1 LRLSAGTFSQR
12 RGFNSLREL
21 SAESGSALR
30 YLVRTGRQFRNEI
43 HQALLRRRMA
53 ALRPGSTIRLSGYT
67 VRFNDGPNLY
77 ILYKDIFKRRI
88 YDPSASRPDPFI
100 LDCGSN
106 IGMSILYFKHIYPAA
121 RIIGFEPDPEI
132 MPYLEENIAR
142 NKLENVHCVQAVLSR
157 DASKKI
163 LYSDGKCGSGLAAPT
178 QFDNPEDWRK
188 YEVSSVRLR
197 DYLAEPVDFL
207 KMNIEGAE
215 LEVLADSEDRLRQI
229 REMIIEYHHLPGLPR
244 SLHDILQ
251 ILHRQGF
258 EYLINDFDSETNG
271 GVQPPFRLTPE
282 SRYFLL
288 IYARRLAP

>member
-1 LRLSAGTFSQR
+1 MD
-12 RGFNSLREL
+12 
-21 SAESGSALR
+21 ALK
-30 YLVRTGRQFRNEI
+30 
-43 HQALLRRRMA
+43 
-53 ALRPGSTIRLSGYT
+53 PGSTVQLSGYT

-77 ILYKDIFKRRI
+77 ILYKDIFIRRI
-88 YDPSASRPDPFI
+88 YHPSASRPNPLI

-106 IGMSILYFKHIYPAA
+106 IGMSILYFKQIYPAA
-121 RIIGFEPDPEI
+121 RIIAFEPDPEI
-132 MPYLEENIAR
+132 IPYLEENIAR
-142 NKLENVHCVQAVLSR
+142 NELENVRCVQAVLSR
-157 DASKKI
+157 NAAKKI
-163 LYSDGKCGSGLAAPT
+163 LYSDGKCGSGLASPT
-178 QFDNPEDWRK
+178 QFDNPEEWRK

-244 SLHDILQ
+244 SLHEILQ

-258 EYLINDFDSETNG
+258 EYLINDFDSDTNG
-271 GVQPPFRLTPE
+271 GVQPPFRLFPE

-288 IYARRLAP
+288 IYAKRMDL

>member
-1 LRLSAGTFSQR
+1 LGLRNLGALPADLG
-12 RGFNSLREL
+12 
-21 SAESGSALR
+21 SGLR
-30 YLVRTGRQFRNEI
+30 YLVRTGRQFRSEI
-43 HQALLRRRMA
+43 HQALMRRRIG
-53 ALRPGSTIRLSGYT
+53 ALKPGSEMRLNGYI

-77 ILYKDIFKRRI
+77 ILYKDIFIRRI
-88 YDPSASRPDPFI
+88 YHPSATRPDPLI

-106 IGMSILYFKHIYPAA
+106 IGMSILYFKQIYPEA
-121 RIIGFEPDPEI
+121 RIVGFEPDPEI
-132 MPYLEENIAR
+132 APYLEENIVR
-142 NKLENVHCVQAVLSR
+142 NKLTNVRWIQAALSR
-157 DASKKI
+157 DAAMRI
-163 LYSDGKCGSGLAAPT
+163 LYSDGKCGSGLVAPNEIAGS
-178 QFDNPEDWRK
+178 DEWRK
-188 YEVSSVRLR
+188 YKVSTVRLR

-229 REMIIEYHHLPGLPR
+229 KEMIIEYHHLPGLPR

-251 ILHRQGF
+251 LLHRQGF

-288 IYARRLAP
+288 IYAKRLDP

>member
-1 LRLSAGTFSQR
+1 LRLSASIFSHR
-12 RGFNSLREL
+12 WGSSSLREL

-30 YLVRTGRQFRNEI
+30 YLVRTGRQFRSEI
-43 HQALLRRRMA
+43 QQALLRRRMG
-53 ALRPGSTIRLSGYT
+53 ALKAGSIMKLSGCT

-77 ILYKDIFKRRI
+77 VLHKDIFIRRI
-88 YDPSASRPDPFI
+88 YHFSVSRPDPFI

-106 IGMSILYFKHIYPAA
+106 IGMSILYFKHIYPGA

-132 MPYLEENIAR
+132 MPYLEENVAR
-142 NKLENVHCVQAVLSR
+142 NNLENVHCVQAVLSR

-178 QFDNPEDWRK
+178 QFDKPAEWRK

-197 DYLAEPVDFL
+197 DYLTEPVDFL

-244 SLHDILQ
+244 SLHEILQ
-251 ILHRQGF
+251 ILYRQGF

-271 GVQPPFRLTPE
+271 GVQPPFGLSPE

-288 IYARRLAP
+288 IYAKRLDP